1 MRKTSSFRNFYYN
14 YSDIMLA
21 LMLIAIAAVLV
32 VWRINIIMDYPKTI
46 DTKVTRTA
54 EPKATTP
61 AETHNETKP
70 DTVTTGEKKATWK
83 NDHLAG
89 DFTIELSGKS
99 EKQRVQLLVNA
110 GLFTNK
116 KEYIRICKITGVKH
130 RKIRKGTFTFT
141 KDMTKEKIVKLITD

>member
-1 MRKTSSFRNFYYN
+1 MRKTSSLRDFYYN
-14 YSDIMLA
+14 YSDILLA
-21 LMLIAIAAVLV
+21 LVLIAVTTVLV

-54 EPKATTP
+54 DPKVTTP

-89 DFTIELSGKS
+89 DFTIELSGNS
-99 EKQRVQLLVNA
+99 ENERVQSLINA

-116 KEYIRICKITGVKH
+116 KEYIKTCKLAAVKH
-130 RKIRKGTFTFT
+130 QKIRKGSFTFT
-141 KDMTKEKIVKLITD
+141 KDMTKEKIVKLITE

>member
-54 EPKATTP
+54 EPKTP
-61 AETHNETKP
+61 
-70 DTVTTGEKKATWK
+70 
-83 NDHLAG
+83 
-89 DFTIELSGKS
+89 
-99 EKQRVQLLVNA
+99 
-110 GLFTNK
+110 
-116 KEYIRICKITGVKH
+116 
-130 RKIRKGTFTFT
+130 
-141 KDMTKEKIVKLITD
+141 